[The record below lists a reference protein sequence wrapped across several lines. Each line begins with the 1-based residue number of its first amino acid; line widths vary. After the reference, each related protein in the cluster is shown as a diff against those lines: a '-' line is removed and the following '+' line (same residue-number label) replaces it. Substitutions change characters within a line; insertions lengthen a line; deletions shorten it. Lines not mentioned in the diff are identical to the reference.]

1 MVNGTFL
8 YETSW
13 LLIFARWAEKGLS
26 LTSSS
31 CEKNRLTLA
40 LKNCGSWRTMHVQ
53 CVHKYISK
61 PIKTT
66 TTKVTIRR
74 QHTSATNT

>member
-31 CEKNRLTLA
+31 CEKPPDIGAEKLWVVENHARAELA
-40 LKNCGSWRTMHVQ
+40 
-53 CVHKYISK
+53 
-61 PIKTT
+61 
-66 TTKVTIRR
+66 
-74 QHTSATNT
+74 